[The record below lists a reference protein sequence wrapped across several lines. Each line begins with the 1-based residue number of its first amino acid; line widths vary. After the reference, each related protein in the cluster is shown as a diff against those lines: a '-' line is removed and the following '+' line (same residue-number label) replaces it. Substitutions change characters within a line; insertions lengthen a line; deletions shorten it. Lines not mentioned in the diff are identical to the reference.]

1 MGDAVVRIQH
11 AVKAADPDA
20 RVLCYR
26 RIGDSNLQVV
36 INVPSASA
44 DRPQQEV
51 DDIVYAIVRGIG
63 VTVSA
68 EHGIGLIEKPFR
80 SYTRSPEEL
89 ALMRRIKTMLD
100 PRNVLNPGKV
110 F

>member
-20 RVLCYR
+20 HVLCYGH
-26 RIGDSNLQVV
+26 IGDSNLHVV
-36 INVPSASA
+36 VNVPSAGV
-44 DRPQQEV
+44 DQPQQEV
-51 DDIVYAIVRGIG
+51 DDIVYGIVRGVG
-63 VTVSA
+63 GTVSA
-68 EHGIGLIEKPFR
+68 EHGIGLVKKPFL

-89 ALMRRIKTMLD
+89 ALMRQIKGLLD